1 MTKVMKK
8 KMKKKGLS
16 KVFTNTYNDIR
27 KNPSLYLMIL
37 PVIIFYLLFCYKPMY
52 GVLMA
57 FQEYKPIKGILGS
70 EWVGLKHFKT
80 FFNDVYFER
89 ILTNTLRISIS
100 SLVFGFPAPVILAL
114 LLNEVKNVRFKK
126 TIQTITYMP
135 HFISVVVV
143 CGLVKMFTKDTGL
156 INQLLG
162 YVGLECG
169 TMLAQPQYFTEIYVL
184 SGIWQNV
191 GWDSIIYLSALSAVD
206 QELYEAA
213 KIDGAGRW
221 RLLLHITIPSIL
233 PTIVIML
240 ILRIGSLLS
249 LGSEKVL
256 LLYNQGIYETADIIS
271 TYVYRKGLQEYSWSY
286 STAVGLFNTI
296 VNFILLTLANKA
308 SKKLTESS
316 LW

>member
-1 MTKVMKK
+1 MIVGKK
-8 KMKKKGLS
+8 KRKTKGVS
-16 KVFTNTYNDIR
+16 SVFYNVVNDIR

-52 GVLMA
+52 GILMA
-57 FQEYKPIKGILGS
+57 FQEYKPIKGVWGS
-70 EWVGLKHFKT
+70 NWVGLKHFKT

-89 ILTNTLRISIS
+89 ILRNTLRISIS
-100 SLVFGFPAPVILAL
+100 SLLFSFPAPIILAL
-114 LLNEVKNVRFKK
+114 LLNEVKNLHFKK
-126 TIQTITYMP
+126 TVQTITYLP
-135 HFISVVVV
+135 HFISLVVV
-143 CGLVKMFTKDTGL
+143 CGLVKIFTKDTGL

-162 YVGLECG
+162 MVGLECG
-169 TMLAQPQYFTEIYVL
+169 TMLAQPQYFTAIYVI
-184 SGIWQNV
+184 SGIWQHV

-221 RLLLHITIPSIL
+221 RLVFNITLPSIL

-249 LGSEKVL
+249 IGSEKVL

-271 TYVYRKGLQEYSWSY
+271 TYVYRKGLQEYNWSY
-286 STAVGLFNTI
+286 STAVGLFNTL